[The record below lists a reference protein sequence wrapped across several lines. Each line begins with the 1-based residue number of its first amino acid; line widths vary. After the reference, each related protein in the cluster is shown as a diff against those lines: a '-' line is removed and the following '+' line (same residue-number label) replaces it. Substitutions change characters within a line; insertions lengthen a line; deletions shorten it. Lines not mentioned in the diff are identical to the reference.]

1 MGCDALFYRLA
12 YARVKAPYLRDRT
25 GPIMLSNL
33 SLDDS
38 LVEARENY
46 AIARPH
52 ARQAH
57 EAACAHLPGGNTRTV
72 LFHGPFPLR
81 AARGEGPYLYDTD
94 GHRYVNLLGEYT
106 AGVFGHSH
114 PVIKAALADAIEL
127 GLNLGAHNE
136 AEADLAALVTAR
148 FPAMERVRFTNSGT
162 EANLMAVAT
171 ARAVTARDAVMVFKG
186 GYHGGLMYFKDGIGG
201 VNAPF
206 SFILGTYNDI
216 EDARAL
222 IREAGDTLACAILEP
237 MLGSGGCI
245 PADPAFLKALRE
257 ETAAS
262 GALLIFDEVMTSR
275 FGPNGA
281 GALAGV
287 APDLMTLGKWVGGGM
302 SFGAFGGR
310 REIMDVFDPTR
321 PGSLPHAGTFNN
333 NILSMKAGIAALTQ
347 AFTASEAE
355 ALHEK
360 GEALRARINAIFETQ
375 GVAMHASGMGSL
387 MTIHGV
393 AGPVTHMTDIDGSN
407 DAAKELLFLDLL
419 ARGYYIARRGFL
431 ALSIALEHTHLN
443 GFAETIEEIVQTR
456 KAALPRR

>member
-1 MGCDALFYRLA
+1 
-12 YARVKAPYLRDRT
+12 
-25 GPIMLSNL
+25 MLSNL
-33 SLDDS
+33 NLDDS
-38 LVEARENY
+38 VTEARKTY
-46 AIARPH
+46 ASARPK
-52 ARQAH
+52 ARETH

-81 AARGEGPYLYDTD
+81 AARGEGPYLFDTD

-114 PVIKAALADAIEL
+114 PVIKAALAEAIET

-136 AEADLAALVTAR
+136 AEAELASHVTAR

-162 EANLMAVAT
+162 EANLMAVST
-171 ARAVTARDAVMVFKG
+171 ARATTGRDAVMVFKG
-186 GYHGGLMYFKDGIGG
+186 GYHGGLMYFKDGVGG

-206 SFILGTYNDI
+206 SFILGTYNDSD
-216 EDARAL
+216 EARRL
-222 IREAGDTLACAILEP
+222 IRENADRLACVIVEP

-245 PADPAFLKALRE
+245 PANSAFLDTLRQ
-257 ETAAS
+257 ETTDC
-262 GALLIFDEVMTSR
+262 GALLILDEVMTSR

-287 APDLMTLGKWVGGGM
+287 TPDLMTLGKWVGGGM

-310 REIMDVFDPTR
+310 ADIMELFDPMK

-347 AFTASEAE
+347 VFTPAEAE
-355 ALHEK
+355 ALHAR
-360 GEALRARINAIFETQ
+360 GEVLRARLNDVFKQ
-375 GVAMHASGMGSL
+375 GGVAMHASGMGSL
-387 MTIHGV
+387 MTLHGV
-393 AGPVTHMTDIDGSN
+393 AGPVTRMADIAGSN

-419 ARGYYIARRGFL
+419 ERGYYIARRGFL
-431 ALSIALEHTHLN
+431 ALSLALDDAHID
-443 GFAETIEEIVQTR
+443 GFVDAVAEIVQAR
-456 KAALPRR
+456 KAALPRA